1 MRTLSPL
8 TSLFNLALVCS
19 TVGCG
24 GKVAFYS
31 DGEGGSGAAPTTTT
45 NGGGGTSPVGPNV
58 TVDSSSNSTGPNS
71 SSSTGISPV
80 GGGGPGLTEEAVIE
94 DQFSGTVSLDTTP
107 GTLGVTA
114 VLHASDPFADV
125 GINTQRA
132 PSGALVVNGFNPTN
146 QYGWQWFGAVA
157 MAAPQLDHPET
168 FPFAQGNWSFD
179 YSAGSPARASIWK
192 RSTVDGGYYGG
203 VLDINVFIPD
213 GLIDDS
219 EVTDTLVNT
228 YSDWGG
234 ITLGQ
239 VRYFS
244 IPDEFFFI
252 DDVNLFDVLPLTE
265 QAPTRPALNIIATGE
280 IGGGFEGAAGF
291 SLGVPGVPVLHGTG
305 GSAIIWQVFYDSS
318 FIDPLILRH
327 EAGHFAGLF
336 HTSEFQPGLGDALS
350 DTPLCMDA
358 GGLLDLCPD
367 YSFAMFPT
375 GGSGEGLFSDK
386 QRAVMQ
392 ASAIYRGV
400 YAPGEMPMEPYGPS
414 ISTKMAEHR
423 QVSEEELV
431 EAYQRTQG
439 RRSLAPATPWGV
451 SASGPVRA
459 YLQGVGCPSGSN
471 YYEELGRVLAR
482 TSTEADA
489 LIDIAGDTAAPTSA
503 RYRAIAMLEHLGP
516 RNVDTA
522 LVSWI
527 ASDESEAPLVRQAA
541 LSWMLA
547 VSDAQTRAEG
557 RQLVQQLSVA
567 ADKRLASGARRLLAR

>member
-31 DGEGGSGAAPTTTT
+31 DGEGGAGAAPTTTT

-58 TVDSSSNSTGPNS
+58 TVDSSSNSTGNPDS

-80 GGGGPGLTEEAVIE
+80 GGGGPGLTEEVVIE

-125 GINTQRA
+125 AINTQRA

-146 QYGWQWFGAVA
+146 QYSWQWFGAVA

-179 YSAGSPARASIWK
+179 YSAGSPSRASIWK
-192 RSTVDGGYYGG
+192 RSTIDGGFYGG
-203 VLDINVFIPD
+203 VLDINVFMPD

-291 SLGVPGVPVLHGTG
+291 SLGVPGVPVVHGTG
-305 GSAIIWQVFYDSS
+305 GSAIIWQVFYDSN

-358 GGLLDLCPD
+358 GALDDACPD
-367 YSFAMFPT
+367 HSFAMFPT
-375 GGSGEGLFSDK
+375 GGSGEGLFSAK
-386 QRAVMQ
+386 QRTVIQ
-392 ASAIYRGV
+392 ASPIYRGV
-400 YAPGEMPMEPYGPS
+400 YAPGEMPMEPYGPP

-423 QVSEEELV
+423 QVSTEEL
-431 EAYQRTQG
+431 EAAFVRTRG
-439 RRSLAPATPWGV
+439 RSSLAPAPPWGV
-451 SASGPVRA
+451 SAPEPVRA
-459 YLQGVGCPSGSN
+459 FLQGVGCPSGAN

-482 TSTEADA
+482 TSTEADT

-516 RNVDTA
+516 RHVDA
-522 LVSWI
+522 ELVSWI
-527 ASDESEAPLVRQAA
+527 AADESEPALVRKAA

-547 VSDAQTRAEG
+547 VPTTRPQG
-557 RQLVQQLSVA
+557 RSLAMQLSVGP
-567 ADKRLASGARRLLAR
+567 DKQLAGGARRLLAR